1 MNIKNIFLVVFSLF
15 SLTACYKVQE
25 PVKPTV
31 EELEFYYELSELRA
45 SMISLTIDSVLYHLD
60 KNTTVEEISK
70 LESNNNHS
78 LLLLE
83 KIESFNNYTSKISEF
98 CDENFISISK
108 TTTLKEL
115 LNLKNTLN
123 NKCNTVLTLIK
134 QSDIDK
140 KQSIVENL

>member
-1 MNIKNIFLVVFSLF
+1 MNIKNIALVVFSLF

-60 KNTTVEEISK
+60 KNTTVEEISN
-70 LESNNNHS
+70 LENNNS
-78 LLLLE
+78 DILLLLE
-83 KIESFNNYTSKISEF
+83 QIESFNNYTSEISEF

-108 TTTLKEL
+108 TTTVKEL
-115 LNLKNTLN
+115 LNLENTLN
-123 NKCNTVLTLIK
+123 NKCNMALTLIK
-134 QSDIDK
+134 QIDIEK
-140 KQSIVENL
+140 KQVIVENL

>member
-1 MNIKNIFLVVFSLF
+1 MNIKNIALVVFSLF

-45 SMISLTIDSVLYHLD
+45 SMISLTIDSILYHLD
-60 KNTTVEEISK
+60 KNTTVEEISN
-70 LESNNNHS
+70 LENNNS
-78 LLLLE
+78 DILLLLE
-83 KIESFNNYTSKISEF
+83 QIESFNNYTSEISEF

-108 TTTLKEL
+108 TTTVKEL

-123 NKCNTVLTLIK
+123 NKCNMALTLIK
-134 QSDIDK
+134 QIDIEK
-140 KQSIVENL
+140 KQAIVENL

>member
-1 MNIKNIFLVVFSLF
+1 MNIKNIALVVFSLF

-60 KNTTVEEISK
+60 KNTTVEEISN
-70 LESNNNHS
+70 LENNNS
-78 LLLLE
+78 DILLLLE
-83 KIESFNNYTSKISEF
+83 QIESFNNYTSEISEF

-108 TTTLKEL
+108 TTTVKEL

-123 NKCNTVLTLIK
+123 NKCNMALTLIK
-134 QSDIDK
+134 QIDIEK
-140 KQSIVENL
+140 KQVIVENL

>member
-31 EELEFYYELSELRA
+31 EELQLYYGLSEVRA

-70 LESNNNHS
+70 LESNTNHS
-78 LLLLE
+78 LFLLE
-83 KIESFNNYTSKISEF
+83 QIESFNNYTSKISEF
-98 CDENFISISK
+98 CDSNFVISK
-108 TTTLKEL
+108 STTVEEL
-115 LNLKNTLN
+115 LNLKNRLSV
-123 NKCNTVLTLIK
+123 KCNTYLDIEQK
-134 QSDIDK
+134 QA
-140 KQSIVENL
+140 IVENL